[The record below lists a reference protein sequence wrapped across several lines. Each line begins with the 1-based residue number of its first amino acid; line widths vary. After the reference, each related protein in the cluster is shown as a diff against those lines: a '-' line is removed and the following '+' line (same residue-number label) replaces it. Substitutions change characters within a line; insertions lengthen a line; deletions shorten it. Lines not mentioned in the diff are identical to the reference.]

1 METRTTEPMELSEG
15 ASKVMIFAKNEAF
28 RCKSKEITSGHLFVA
43 FILEGSVADI
53 LAKRPSGLEEFR
65 QAAQDTSWNIDKNI
79 RQAEI
84 KPSSD
89 VKRALEIA
97 SGMASQDG
105 SINISTL
112 HLLRATLL
120 DGLLRDANRGEGIA
134 EVILKSM
141 IGNVPGRLLV
151 ESGAMSEEE
160 VRRKVKAIIDSEPE
174 GLTKQTLRRQ
184 HGTYQF

>member
-1 METRTTEPMELSEG
+1 METRATEPMELSDG
-15 ASKVMIFAKNEAF
+15 VNKVLTFARNEAF
-28 RCKSKEITSGHLFVA
+28 RFKSKVITPGHLFVA

-53 LAKRPSGLEEFR
+53 LTQKASRLEEFR
-65 QAAQDTSWNIDKNI
+65 QAAQDTSWNIDENI
-79 RQAEI
+79 LKPEI
-84 KPSSD
+84 KHNSD

-105 SINISTL
+105 SISISTL
-112 HLLRATLL
+112 HLLRAILL
-120 DGLLRDANRGEGIA
+120 DGLLRDAKQGDGMA

-141 IGNVPGRLLV
+141 IGSTPGRLLV

-174 GLTKQTLRRQ
+174 GLTKETLKRQ
-184 HGTYQF
+184 HGIYQF